1 MLSSTSCK
9 ITDSL
14 RAFSIETMKPVAFE
28 FPESVKTVAI
38 INRDTNNNTSRTLYN
53 FGKGN
58 IPCDTTLNNFELSNC
73 CVDGL
78 ASFLEQGNYF
88 QKVNNYNDKDSLNR
102 ATEGIDE
109 MYNSS
114 ELFELTKVDAVIFL
128 DFFQFE
134 NEVSIFYDATYRTK
148 AALSWTIIFGDLTPS
163 VTFNQI
169 DTLFF
174 DKSQYLDIRKK
185 MRI

>member
-1 MLSSTSCK
+1 
-9 ITDSL
+9 
-14 RAFSIETMKPVAFE
+14 MKPVAFE

-38 INRDTNNNTSRTLYN
+38 INWDTNNNTSRTLYN

-58 IPCDTTLNNFELSNC
+58 FPCDTTLNNFELSNC

-114 ELFELTKVDAVIFL
+114 ELFEPTKVDAVIFL

-148 AALSWTIIFGDLTPS
+148 ATLSWTIIFGDLTPS

-174 DKSQYLDIRKK
+174 DKS
-185 MRI
+185 